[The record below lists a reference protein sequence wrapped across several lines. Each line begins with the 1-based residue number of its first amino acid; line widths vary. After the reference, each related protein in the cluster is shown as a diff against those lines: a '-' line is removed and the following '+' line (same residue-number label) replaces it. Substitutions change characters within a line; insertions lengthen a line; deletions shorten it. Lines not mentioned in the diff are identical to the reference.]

1 MTGVRKGKAKP
12 RAVVQEQKARKKA
25 RRQLLY
31 EQRQPERKSQR
42 IERKAQKALE
52 VSYEGIPF

>member
-12 RAVVQEQKARKKA
+12 RAVVQQQKA

-31 EQRQPERKSQR
+31 EQRRPEREANQA
-42 IERKAQKALE
+42 IQKALQ
-52 VSYEGIPF
+52 VSDFYIIRYIEGS